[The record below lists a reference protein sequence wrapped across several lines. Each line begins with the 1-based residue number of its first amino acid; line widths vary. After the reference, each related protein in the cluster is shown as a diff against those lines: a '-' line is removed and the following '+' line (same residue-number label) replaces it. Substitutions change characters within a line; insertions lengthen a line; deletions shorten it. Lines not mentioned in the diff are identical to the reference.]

1 MSITRLATVGLMMLS
16 TTFAATVTV
25 DGKEYDLNKKV
36 CLINY
41 RLFKDQN
48 CKDEMIKM

>member
-1 MSITRLATVGLMMLS
+1 MSITRLAAVGLMMLS

-25 DGKEYDLNKKV
+25 DGKEYDLNRKV

-41 RLFKDQN
+41 RLFKDKD
-48 CKDEMIKM
+48 CKNELIKM